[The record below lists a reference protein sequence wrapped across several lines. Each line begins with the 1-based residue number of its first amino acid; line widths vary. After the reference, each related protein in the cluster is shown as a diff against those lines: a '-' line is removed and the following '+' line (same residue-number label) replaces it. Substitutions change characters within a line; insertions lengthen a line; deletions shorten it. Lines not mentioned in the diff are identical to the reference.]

1 VDFDCSGGGVTGLQA
16 CNWRLNVQLEFAF
29 RSLLLDTL
37 RDPHSPPP
45 PRQWNPMARTRPW

>member
-29 RSLLLDTL
+29 RSVLLHTL